1 VSGIA
6 VLFDRE
12 QDGVGREDV
21 EAMLDRIDHRG
32 PDGRGAWHDGRVSL
46 GHQHLASTP
55 EGAFDD
61 QPVCDGDLVVTAD
74 ARLDNRPELLDELSV
89 GDEPAKTPDSQLLLE
104 AYRTWGDACVE
115 QFAGSFA
122 FAVWDLSRER
132 LFCARDHFGVKPL
145 YYYHG
150 DDVFAIA
157 SEKKAVLA
165 LPTVAGEVD
174 ETKIGDFLIALYE
187 DKERTFFESLRRLP
201 PAHALVVDTD
211 GANRWQYWDLDP
223 TRTVTLSSDAA
234 YERRFR
240 DLFEQAVQ
248 SRLRSSG
255 TVGTDLSGGLD
266 SSAVTAVARTLL
278 PPEETLHTFS
288 TVFEETPASDEREF
302 FETLTGRNGL
312 HSHRVSLD
320 ETSVFGDRDRVF
332 GHFDHPP
339 HDTTQFAK
347 WARLEAVER
356 AGIDVHLTGEAGDS
370 AIGHGLGLLPEL
382 LRTGRWL
389 RLVRE
394 LREIGSVVG
403 APTHVL
409 FRQNALDPLVPS
421 AVDRLVRRLRGKPV
435 LAKRANPT
443 LAPSFVDAYDLQTRY
458 RSFDRRGSVFTRSA
472 RRLQHRSLTSGRIT
486 AMLETIDLLY
496 ALFGVEPRHPFTDH
510 RLVEYTLAIPPGQQL
525 ADGYTRSILRRSLG
539 DLLPEKIQ
547 WRPWKAM
554 LGTALWTKLAE
565 EDDALRRLVQS
576 PEPLTRYLDPGA
588 LRESYEEFDDEPGP
602 AGRHLWKALS
612 LSLWLETHE

>member
-12 QDGVGREDV
+12 QDGVGRKDV

-104 AYRTWGDACVE
+104 AYRKWGDACVE

-165 LPTVAGEVD
+165 LPTVSGEVD

-223 TRTVTLSSDAA
+223 TRTVTLGSDAA

-240 DLFEQAVQ
+240 DLFEQAVRC
-248 SRLRSSG
+248 RLRTSG
-255 TVGTDLSGGLD
+255 RFGAALSGGMD
-266 SSAVTAVARTLL
+266 SSSITVVARDLM
-278 PPEETLHTFS
+278 PAGETLHTFS
-288 TVFEETPASDEREF
+288 NVYDGAPSSDEREF
-302 FETLTGRNGL
+302 IET
-312 HSHRVSLD
+312 VI
-320 ETSVFGDRDRVF
+320 DRDGIESHYVF
-332 GHFDHPP
+332 PEDVGALGDVEWFQSHFDQPP
-339 HDTTQFAK
+339 HNTMHFA
-347 WARLEAVER
+347 VCER
-356 AGIDVHLTGEAGDS
+356 TKRAAETDVDVVLGGALGDS
-370 AIGHGLGLLPEL
+370 AVGYGLGLLPEL
-382 LRTGRWL
+382 LWTGRWRHL
-389 RLVRE
+389 YGELQAMGDVADAPAKHLFVR
-394 LREIGSVVG
+394 
-403 APTHVL
+403 HVL
-409 FRQNALDPLVPS
+409 SEVVPEP
-421 AVDRLVRRLRGKPV
+421 VLRWRRRLNGEPTS
-435 LAKRANPT
+435 LAAENPT
-443 LAPSFVDAYDLQTRY
+443 LDRSFVDRIGLKRRY
-458 RSFDRRGSVFTRSA
+458 ESLRPQGAMVTPRA
-472 RRLQHRSLTSGRIT
+472 RRRQRRSLLTGRNAT
-486 AMLETIDLLY
+486 NYEALDLIH
-496 ALFGVEPRHPFTDH
+496 AAWGVEPRYPFTDC
-510 RLVEYTLAIPPGQQL
+510 RLVRNRWVG
-525 ADGYTRSILRRSLG
+525 
-539 DLLPEKIQ
+539 
-547 WRPWKAM
+547 
-554 LGTALWTKLAE
+554 
-565 EDDALRRLVQS
+565 
-576 PEPLTRYLDPGA
+576 
-588 LRESYEEFDDEPGP
+588 
-602 AGRHLWKALS
+602 
-612 LSLWLETHE
+612 